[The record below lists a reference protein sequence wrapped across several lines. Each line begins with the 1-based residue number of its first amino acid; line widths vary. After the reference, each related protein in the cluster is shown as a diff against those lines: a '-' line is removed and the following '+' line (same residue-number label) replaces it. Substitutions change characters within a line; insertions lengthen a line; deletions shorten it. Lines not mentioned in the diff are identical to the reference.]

1 MDDNYLWEI
10 FTNKQ
15 NISEDHG
22 DHHHQLLQIPN
33 FQLNGFFQQTQ
44 IHNQDLISDPHVSS
58 PIITPQFQTSCD
70 QLCKFLPVKRSTSI
84 ITPQFQTS
92 CDRLYKSSV
101 STSTSIIAPNH
112 QFPTSCDQLY
122 KSSVSTSTSIIAPDQ
137 FQTSCDRLYK
147 SSVNS
152 RSSNLDDD
160 NKKGLRSDES
170 NELKKVVHRNVE
182 RQRRQEMA
190 NLVASLRSLIPFEFI
205 KGERS
210 ISDHMQVAVNYIKQC
225 QKNIEELDNRRKR
238 IKNISL
244 DDQNKSSTNYV
255 HNHNSNNCVTVNKC
269 EDGMEILI
277 NVNNG
282 HKEEI
287 FSLSKVLRWLLEEG
301 LNVVSCVNSK
311 HDEWTLIRIQCRVS
325 DISSGLTAAGLQKK
339 LTDVINYHKEG
350 DGFRV

>member
-33 FQLNGFFQQTQ
+33 FQLNGFCQQTQ
-44 IHNQDLISDPHVSS
+44 IHNQDLISDPHVSL

-70 QLCKFLPVKRSTSI
+70 QLYKSLAVKRSTSI

-101 STSTSIIAPNH
+101 NTSTSIIAPHH

-122 KSSVSTSTSIIAPDQ
+122 KSSVSTSTSIFAPDQ

-147 SSVNS
+147 SSVS
-152 RSSNLDDD
+152 SGSSNLDDD

-170 NELKKVVHRNVE
+170 NKLKKVVHRNVE

-205 KGERS
+205 KGGRS
-210 ISDHMQVAVNYIKQC
+210 TSDHMQVAVNYIKQL
-225 QKNIEELDNRRKR
+225 QKNIEELDNRRKKL
-238 IKNISL
+238 KNISL
-244 DDQNKSSTNYV
+244 DDQNKSSTNYA
-255 HNHNSNNCVTVNKC
+255 HNHNNNCVTVNKC
-269 EDGMEILI
+269 EDDMEILI
-277 NVNNG
+277 NVNNS

-301 LNVVSCVNSK
+301 LTVVSCVSSK

-339 LTDVINYHKEG
+339 LTDVINWHKE
-350 DGFRV
+350 